1 MSAPGAGPTRV
12 IFVCT
17 HNSARS
23 VMAEVLLRAKGGDAY
38 EVVSAGT
45 EPSEVR
51 PLTLRV
57 LQEAGLP
64 TEGLRS
70 KSVSEFMGQT
80 FDYVITVCDS
90 ARQDCPVFPGEGERL
105 HWGYDDPSA
114 AEGTRRGTAAC
125 LPQGLHRHQPAH
137 RPVPDRPAQ
146 ARHGRPSL
154 TRTAA
159 ARSGASRQRFRR
171 AQRVRTCHPWGNVRG
186 AIRRGQRGGATA
198 PASPCPRR

>member
-1 MSAPGAGPTRV
+1 MSDSGAGPTRV

-38 EVVSAGT
+38 DVVSAGT

-70 KSVSEFMGQT
+70 RSVAEFMGQR

-90 ARQDCPVFPGEGERL
+90 ARQNCPVFPGEGERL

-114 AEGTRRGTAAC
+114 AEGTEEERLR
-125 LPQGLHRHQPAH
+125 
-137 RPVPDRPAQ
+137 V
-146 ARHGRPSL
+146 
-154 TRTAA
+154 
-159 ARSGASRQRFRR
+159 FRR
-171 AQRVRTCHPWGNVRG
+171 VFTAISQRIDLFLTVQHKRD
-186 AIRRGQRGGATA
+186 
-198 PASPCPRR
+198 PADPA